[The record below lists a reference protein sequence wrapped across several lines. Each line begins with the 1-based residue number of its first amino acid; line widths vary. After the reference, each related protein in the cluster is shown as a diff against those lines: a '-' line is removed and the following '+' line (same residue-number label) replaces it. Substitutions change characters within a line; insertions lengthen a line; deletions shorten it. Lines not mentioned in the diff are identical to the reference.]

1 MTNNVYVIGAGKLGC
16 QIANNLSKEGFNV
29 TIVDLTNEVFNKI
42 QDFSGFTRVADV
54 TNPSALDNFNL
65 DTLSMLIA
73 VTGDDNKNI
82 FIADMCNYMV
92 RIKDIYIRLYDSNK
106 EKLITSENIHS
117 ICPFLLSIKYF
128 DSLKIQ
134 EKNWYESS
142 NIKWAW
148 RSRLHY
154 KNV

>member
-1 MTNNVYVIGAGKLGC
+1 
-16 QIANNLSKEGFNV
+16 
-29 TIVDLTNEVFNKI
+29 
-42 QDFSGFTRVADV
+42 
-54 TNPSALDNFNL
+54 
-65 DTLSMLIA
+65 MLIV

-82 FIADMCNYMV
+82 FIADMCNYMF

-134 EKNWYESS
+134 EKN
-142 NIKWAW
+142 
-148 RSRLHY
+148 
-154 KNV
+154 